1 MDSHQRRCLRRMLQR
16 YGVSPRSNP
25 APMPT
30 PAPAQSAEKHIR
42 DYLMGGIAL
51 LADYL
56 AFRFVASWLAWAA
69 AFLFWMAIY
78 DYAKSKTPPL
88 IRRGAPIGAAL
99 VLIPITVAITGSFV
113 IKRHTLNT
121 KGLRPDSCGNRRRRI
136 LLRG

>member
-1 MDSHQRRCLRRMLQR
+1 
-16 YGVSPRSNP
+16 
-25 APMPT
+25 
-30 PAPAQSAEKHIR
+30 
-42 DYLMGGIAL
+42 MGGIAL

-56 AFRFVASWLAWAA
+56 AFRFGASWLAWAA

-121 KGLRPDSCGNRRRRI
+121 KERTRFKNALKPQKGGDLEVQMA
-136 LLRG
+136 